1 MEKISNHLRPDG
13 GGCFQRGMSMKFI
26 FKRRLNL
33 FDVAVNGVA
42 VYGIT
47 QGWIFS
53 AIAFGF
59 VCAVLSILME
69 TKLGFD
75 Y

>member
-1 MEKISNHLRPDG
+1 
-13 GGCFQRGMSMKFI
+13 MSMKFI

>member
-1 MEKISNHLRPDG
+1 
-13 GGCFQRGMSMKFI
+13 MKFF

-33 FDVAVNGVA
+33 FDMTANGVA

-53 AIAFGF
+53 AIAFAF
-59 VCAVLSILME
+59 VCAVMSILME
-69 TKLGFD
+69 KKLGFD